1 MSTKQKVELEQ
12 LSDLKNEVT
21 FRVLKLTNRL
31 EPEVGS
37 VISRRDVKDL
47 LDRWSKCTV
56 VIVPSKNG

>member
-12 LSDLKNEVT
+12 LSDLNNEVT

-31 EPEVGS
+31 EPPVGS

>member
-1 MSTKQKVELEQ
+1 MSATQKVELEQ
-12 LSDLKNEVT
+12 VSDLNSEVS

-31 EPEVGS
+31 DPPVGS

-47 LDRWSKCTV
+47 LDRRGKVTV